1 MLYTV
6 VKYRVRIVR
15 IIPYRNLGLYTTLI
29 EMTKKYGPLTAF
41 AISQHILSSMNLKA
55 GNPAV

>member
-29 EMTKKYGPLTAF
+29 EMTKKIWSTYCICDLTAHTVF
-41 AISQHILSSMNLKA
+41 YEFKSR
-55 GNPAV
+55 